1 MSKKLEA
8 IYLQSKLEK
17 MEKLLQKKQ
26 YAGVKIWTLNVMPRG
41 SHWLVYFEEMTKV
54 IASRDNRKGGEYM

>member
-1 MSKKLEA
+1 
-8 IYLQSKLEK
+8 
-17 MEKLLQKKQ
+17 
-26 YAGVKIWTLNVMPRG
+26 MPRG